1 MMAIRNNIEEPAA
14 TPQMAT
20 STTASMMT
28 STTASTTPLLTVG
41 IIADT
46 HIPDRVSDLHP
57 DILPLFRSA
66 GVSHILHAGD
76 ISLPGVL
83 DLLRQVAPV
92 TAVRGNR
99 DILTGSLRILEELE
113 LGGVRINL
121 LHGHGG
127 WMRYF
132 WDKML
137 HFRYGYQLERY
148 VPYLLHSSQDAQ
160 VVIFGHTHRPVIAW
174 REGRLLINPGSSSF
188 GISPDGLPT
197 VGLLYIYPGK
207 KFQAEIVPLNGYKIN
222 KRKWV
227 KIS

>member
-1 MMAIRNNIEEPAA
+1 MMAIRNNIEEPAS
-14 TPQMAT
+14 TPQMTTFTTA
-20 STTASMMT
+20 STTASI
-28 STTASTTPLLTVG
+28 TPLLTVG

-46 HIPDRVSDLHP
+46 HIPDRVNDLHP

-76 ISLPGVL
+76 ISLPRVL
-83 DLLRQVAPV
+83 DVLRQVAPV

-127 WMRYF
+127 WVRYA
-132 WDKML
+132 WDKL
-137 HFRYGYQLERY
+137 LYFRYGYQLERY
-148 VPYLLHSSQDAQ
+148 VPYLLRSSQAAQ
-160 VVIFGHTHRPVIAW
+160 VVVFGHTHRPVIVW

-188 GISPDGLPT
+188 GISSDALPT
-197 VGLLYIYPGK
+197 VGLLHIYAGK
-207 KFQAEIVPLNGYKIN
+207 KFQAEIVPVNGYKIN
-222 KRKWV
+222 RRKWV